1 MKDLTLDTHAPLTV
15 GAHLSSAAN
24 PRAVLVRLEARSMS
38 KAKGTRAHDFRL
50 GNKIPKYVDRSRSH
64 LNRTLIPLRP
74 LFQIRDE
81 NARLRERAG
90 RQRAMKSNAAVVS
103 AALLAFGTEA
113 AKLFE
118 TLPPETQDAAFL
130 ALAQAIAARLDTA
143 LESLVVHRDE
153 TALHAHFILRGYTE
167 TGLALSD
174 TMKAGTTS
182 ELQNIA
188 AEVMA
193 RFHPGIERGHRKRDR
208 LAAGAAY
215 SDTLHRSVRQL
226 HQDLPAEIEARQIE
240 VRELQAEKAELA
252 ASNEAEIAHLAKL
265 QARVD
270 LFEREEKRL
279 RAYEARLAK
288 REEETARQ
296 RSEAEKMTRLARER
310 LEAAERMHVAF
321 ETARAGLESVVG
333 EIDAGTMRVNENGKI
348 ILNNHAPL
356 HAMPKTLLDGLMPST
371 IRLVRLIDETD
382 KQAAGLDRMM
392 SRVKEFL
399 GRDDL
404 TQDARRDAEDLW
416 RDWGPL

>member
-1 MKDLTLDTHAPLTV
+1 
-15 GAHLSSAAN
+15 
-24 PRAVLVRLEARSMS
+24 
-38 KAKGTRAHDFRL
+38 
-50 GNKIPKYVDRSRSH
+50 
-64 LNRTLIPLRP
+64 
-74 LFQIRDE
+74 
-81 NARLRERAG
+81 
-90 RQRAMKSNAAVVS
+90 MKSNAAVVS
-103 AALLAFGTEA
+103 AALIAFGTEA
-113 AKLFE
+113 AKLFG

-153 TALHAHFILRGYTE
+153 TTLHAHFILRGYTE

-193 RFHPGIERGHRKRDR
+193 RFHPGIERSHRKRDR

-296 RSEAEKMTRLARER
+296 RSEAAKMARLARER
-310 LEAAERMHVAF
+310 LEAAERKHVAF

-356 HAMPKTLLDGLMPST
+356 HAMPKTLRDGLMPST

-392 SRVKEFL
+392 SRVNEFL

-416 RDWGPL
+416 RDWGPQ